1 MISMPR
7 DKLLQK
13 WKMLL
18 ERLVDLNVTSPQSCD
33 KASSEFKSFL
43 DDDLPKLRL
52 EFEKSC
58 PEKDWLDKFF
68 FDTVA
73 MSKYSNV
80 SFVIKLFLTLSHD
93 QASVKRGFSN
103 NKSILKTNMSKPL
116 SQND

>member
-1 MISMPR
+1 
-7 DKLLQK
+7 
-13 WKMLL
+13 
-18 ERLVDLNVTSPQSCD
+18 
-33 KASSEFKSFL
+33 
-43 DDDLPKLRL
+43 
-52 EFEKSC
+52 
-58 PEKDWLDKFF
+58 
-68 FDTVA
+68 